1 VQLSLERTIKMLKKT
16 FVVMSALSLVALAG
30 CTKSSAD
37 APAAQPQ
44 APTAGDQS
52 QTAQTE
58 EHREIAPLVVKLIP
72 VSENAATGETEL
84 RADFD
89 AREKL
94 PYPITITL
102 VPPAGALIVSGNQT
116 ETMDITSAGRFSKSF
131 KIRVQAPL
139 TAQAPVKVVV
149 HGVAADKSAG
159 LHAEPQ
165 YPAVVETTVPPRQ
178 GPSVPGGRPPLPA
191 RR

>member
-1 VQLSLERTIKMLKKT
+1 MLKKKM
-16 FVVMSALSLVALAG
+16 VVMPALVSVLGLVALSG
-30 CTKSSAD
+30 CAKSTTD

-44 APTAGDQS
+44 APAAGDTTP
-52 QTAQTE
+52 TAQTE
-58 EHREIAPLVVKLIP
+58 EHREVAPLVVKLVP
-72 VSENAATGETEL
+72 VSENTATGEMEL
-84 RADFD
+84 RADFE

-102 VPPAGALIVSGNQT
+102 VPPSGALIVAGNQT
-116 ETMDITSAGRFSKSF
+116 ETMDITSAGRFTKSF
-131 KIRVQAPL
+131 KIRVQAPP

-165 YPAVVETTVPPRQ
+165 YPAVVETGVPPRQ
-178 GPSVPGGRPPLPA
+178 GPSVPGGRPPLPS